1 MKKVSFYVRIYFMDN
16 KLFDS
21 KRIASGYA
29 NDRPW
34 LHKSVIEQ
42 IKADLADKIPFQNG
56 LDVGCGAGLS
66 TKALKLICNKV
77 TGTDISEEMV
87 HICKTQYDAPEFT
100 FYTAKAEETKMPQIL
115 YDIVTAAGVVDWVDR
130 DRFLANMKL
139 VMSPN
144 APLIIY
150 DFRISDKMLGNGDY
164 TDWYQNQYLAN
175 FPKPPRNETVWEQ
188 KDIPKYFSFIKQI
201 MCEMQYEFDMD
212 SFIRFLMTQTNINSK
227 IESGSMTEKE
237 VHGWMQQTLSPI
249 FHGQSRTL
257 IFDGYIRLYIRRT

>member
-1 MKKVSFYVRIYFMDN
+1 MKTASFYVRIYFMDN
-16 KLFDS
+16 KLFNS

-29 NDRPW
+29 HDRPW

-42 IKADLADKIPFQNG
+42 IKADFANKIPFQNG

-87 HICKTQYDAPEFT
+87 HMCKTRYDASEIT
-100 FYTAKAEETKMPQIL
+100 FYAARAEETKIPQIP
-115 YDIVTAAGVVDWVDR
+115 YDIVTAAGVVNWVDKGK
-130 DRFLANMKL
+130 FLANMNL

-150 DFRISDKMLGNGDY
+150 DFWISDKMLNNSTY
-164 TDWYQNQYLAN
+164 TDWHQNQYLVK
-175 FPKPPRNETVWEQ
+175 FPKPPRNENVWEQ
-188 KDIPKYFSFIKQI
+188 KDIPSYFSFIKQT

-212 SFIRFLMTQTNINSK
+212 SFIRFMMTQTNINSK

-237 VHGWMQQTLSPI
+237 VHGWMRQTLSPI
-249 FHGQSRTL
+249 FQEQSRTL
-257 IFDGYIRLYIRRT
+257 IFDGYIRIYIR